1 MLCQNY
7 PQKLGKDIKIYL
19 TNYFST
25 KKDIFYIFKSRFLIN
40 HKSLT
45 NQYFYFYFYF
55 YFLQNFIDFQRNIP

>member
-25 KKDIFYIFKSRFLIN
+25 KKDVFYIFKSSFLTN
-40 HKSLT
+40 HKL
-45 NQYFYFYFYF
+45 
-55 YFLQNFIDFQRNIP
+55 LKIKIFIDFQRNIP